1 MEGSMLAPK
10 ILPGILLVLPAT
22 MLLTT
27 QSGFG
32 GSKSGECKPSPGES
46 APAGLHWYYRID
58 RTNNRHCWFLHSNGM
73 QVHTHEDGASPNPK
87 PQHDSVTEQTNNV
100 GEQSEGV
107 RSQNG
112 VVQAELQ
119 TPINPSDNNLVT
131 IATGNVFQQVIG
143 SNGSAAE
150 RQAIIIKN
158 DNSNGDP
165 CWVFFGSN
173 KASKEKSVIV
183 ASGDSYVRY
192 WPFVPSDAM
201 QATCASSSDA
211 LNVEIK

>member
-1 MEGSMLAPK
+1 
-10 ILPGILLVLPAT
+10 GILLVLPAT

-46 APAGLHWYYRID
+46 APAGLHWYYRMD
-58 RTNNRHCWFLHSNGM
+58 RTNNRHCLLFHSNRN
-73 QVHTHEDGASPNPK
+73 QVHTHEDGASPKPK

-158 DNSNGDP
+158 DNSNGDLVG
-165 CWVFFGSN
+165 CFL
-173 KASKEKSVIV
+173 V
-183 ASGDSYVRY
+183 A
-192 WPFVPSDAM
+192 
-201 QATCASSSDA
+201 
-211 LNVEIK
+211 IKHRKKKV